1 MILALPFNAA
11 LAQDAGQIVSVL
23 GTAEVLREGCW
34 QPLSAEQTL
43 TPGDTV
49 RTGEGSRMAI
59 QLSNGAQIKLN
70 ANSRLEFKQIAPPV
84 EEGFFST
91 ATQVLQNLLRILSG
105 EVWVRS
111 GGEPLEIETVY
122 ATATVRGTEFN
133 LAMEPGDLPA

>member
-59 QLSNGAQIKLN
+59 QLSNGAQIKLTPTVGWSSSRSPRRSKKASSRPPPRSCKICCGFSAARCGCAAA
-70 ANSRLEFKQIAPPV
+70 ANRWRSKPSTPPPRCAAP
-84 EEGFFST
+84 S
-91 ATQVLQNLLRILSG
+91 LIWRWN
-105 EVWVRS
+105 
-111 GGEPLEIETVY
+111 
-122 ATATVRGTEFN
+122 
-133 LAMEPGDLPA
+133 PAIWPA